1 MLRILLLCLLA
12 LPAAAAGD
20 TPCNAALKRVAA
32 APGAEVKVC
41 IVTDRLMPS
50 RNVVFAV
57 LNFGEG
63 SDNLGNHV
71 LVLDADSAASGR
83 REILFEFKGAG
94 IDLQPFL
101 FRGQKT
107 LAAIADFD
115 RSGRIGWAIV
125 QLSDTGTSLT
135 IQSWDPAAG
144 GFGPVGPW
152 GKNEDG
158 WYPQDVFYVE
168 GEAHGAFE
176 ISDDQIRVPLAHPV
190 TYKLEGGHYV
200 ATSEVA
206 VHQESA
212 PVCGHRATCRVVAS
226 KPAGK
231 SAAGQALTVVQV
243 SLGLKDK
250 PDDAPEESCLDDKG
264 GHDGGEEYWL
274 SAPSAQPR
282 LLLAL
287 CNDGYGAAGVGED
300 DVKVGENRLIYAQSG
315 GSNDRWSSTRTVQ
328 LEPSKALAIDSCF
341 YRASTSGSGVA
352 TRTDIANMMVRS
364 VAQDDRDPA
373 LRGTDPGC
381 PVFKA
386 GWEAQ
391 PGPGLVAGV
400 AVPLPTEESRSH
412 YPAGAPLGDCA
423 LRFGTAAAPG
433 FGVYG
438 TPNPERRAELRVSAP
453 DRQTVVIQLYDPRP
467 GSAGASW
474 VASDHLEIWTGKD
487 ASGTHNHPE
496 PARTAQIGIGLDG
509 KVYAG
514 LGMPA
519 LPAATRTAARDE
531 AGRPVQLYEVRWK
544 AADALAAGVA
554 VVYSQAEDG
563 RQSYVVSTSG
573 IARNRPLYL
582 PALGEIPVSCGL
594 VDGRWSVAGNTGE
607 LQ

>member
-1 MLRILLLCLLA
+1 MFRISLLCLLA
-12 LPAAAAGD
+12 LPSLAAGD

-32 APGAEVKVC
+32 ARGAEVKVC
-41 IVTDRLMPS
+41 IVTDRLVPA
-50 RNVVFAV
+50 REVIFAV
-57 LNFGEG
+57 LNFDEASNNFG
-63 SDNLGNHV
+63 NLV
-71 LVLDADSAASGR
+71 LVLDATAAAAGR
-83 REILFEFKGAG
+83 REILSQFKGAG
-94 IDLQPFL
+94 IDLEPFL

-115 RSGRIGWAIV
+115 RSGRIGWAIA
-125 QLSDTGTSLT
+125 QLSDTGASLT
-135 IQSWDPAAG
+135 IQSWDPAAAA
-144 GFGPVGPW
+144 FRPVGPW

-158 WYPQDVFYVE
+158 WYPQDVFHIE

-176 ISDDQIRVPLAHPV
+176 IGDGEIRVPLAQPV

-200 ATSEVA
+200 PAGEVTMHA
-206 VHQESA
+206 ESA
-212 PVCGHRATCRVVAS
+212 PVCGQRPTCRVAAS

-231 SAAGQALTVVQV
+231 SAEGQALTVVQV

-250 PDDAPEESCLDDKG
+250 PGDAPEEGCLDGEG
-264 GHDGGEEYWL
+264 GHDGGVEYWL
-274 SAPSAQPR
+274 FAPSAQPR

-287 CNDGYGAAGVGED
+287 CNDGYGAAGVGAD
-300 DVKVGENRLIYAQSG
+300 NVKIGENRLIYTQSG

-328 LEPSKALAIDSCF
+328 LAPSRALAIDSCL
-341 YRASTSGSGVA
+341 YRASTPGSGVA
-352 TRTDIANMMVRS
+352 TSTDIAKMMVRS

-373 LRGTDPGC
+373 MQRTDPGC

-391 PGPGLVAGV
+391 PGPGLVASV
-400 AVPLPTEESRSH
+400 AVPLPTEEGRSR
-412 YPAGAPLGDCA
+412 YPTGIPLGDCA

-467 GSAGASW
+467 GSPGANW
-474 VASDHLEIWTGKD
+474 VASDHFEIWTGKD
-487 ASGTHNHPE
+487 ASGMHNHPE

-519 LPAATRTAARDE
+519 LPAVTRTAARDE
-531 AGRPVQLYEVRWK
+531 AGRSVQLFEVRWK
-544 AADALAAGVA
+544 AEDALAAGVT
-554 VVYSQAEDG
+554 VVYSQAEGG
-563 RQSYVVSTSG
+563 RQSYVMATSG
-573 IARNRPLYL
+573 IVRNRPLYL

-594 VDGRWSVAGNTGE
+594 ADGRWSVAGNSGK
-607 LQ
+607 LN